1 MSLVGTIAELQN
13 YATYKE
19 LSWEGS
25 FEDYLGLVRRNPSCT
40 RTAYQRLYDMVLSH
54 GVEEYIDN
62 KKKLVRYKFFR
73 DETHGGRDA
82 VFGLDVALMRLM
94 NVLKS
99 AAQGYGTE
107 RRIILLHGP
116 VGSAK
121 STIARQLKKGIE
133 EYSRTPEGAL
143 YTYYWT
149 LPGALSELAGGSEI
163 FHSPMHDEP
172 LRLIPR
178 EWREEEAEALPR

>member
-1 MSLVGTIAELQN
+1 
-13 YATYKE
+13 
-19 LSWEGS
+19 
-25 FEDYLGLVRRNPSCT
+25 
-40 RTAYQRLYDMVLSH
+40 
-54 GVEEYIDN
+54 
-62 KKKLVRYKFFR
+62 
-73 DETHGGRDA
+73 
-82 VFGLDVALMRLM
+82 MRLM

-149 LPGALSELAGGSEI
+149 LPGALSELAGGSEM
-163 FHSPMHDEP
+163 FPSPMHDEP

-178 EWREEEAEALPR
+178 EWRDDDDQQARARQRRLTA

>member
-1 MSLVGTIAELQN
+1 
-13 YATYKE
+13 
-19 LSWEGS
+19 
-25 FEDYLGLVRRNPSCT
+25 
-40 RTAYQRLYDMVLSH
+40 
-54 GVEEYIDN
+54 
-62 KKKLVRYKFFR
+62 
-73 DETHGGRDA
+73 
-82 VFGLDVALMRLM
+82 MRLM

-121 STIARQLKKGIE
+121 STIARQLKKGLE
-133 EYSRTPEGAL
+133 DYSRTADGAL

-149 LPGALSELAGGSEI
+149 LPGPLSELAGGSEV

-172 LRLIPR
+172 LRLIPAA
-178 EWREEEAEALPR
+178 WRQQTIDKLKLGNDDFRVKIAGDVNPACRLIFKELMKHYSGNFEKVMTHVKVRRLVLSEP